1 MRIDFKVL
9 AYKSLT
15 VNQWVKLFLEGF
27 WGYQVLNSIS
37 LSHNATLVSLPKWN
51 SKSAKGNVKSCLT
64 EKFELF
70 FVFTDLT
77 TANNQLLS
85 ESSNVVLFW
94 RSWNIYTLSLIVHN
108 AKKACFIPQWP
119 NDAAFQRGRIL
130 KSQHWAWVPLTSCRI
145 YTEIREY
152 EQEKNWFW
160 N

>member
-1 MRIDFKVL
+1 MGIDFKVL
-9 AYKSLT
+9 PYKSLT
-15 VNQWVKLFLEGF
+15 VNQWVKLLFEVF
-27 WGYQVLNSIS
+27 WGCQVLNIIS
-37 LSHNATLVSLPKWN
+37 LSHFISLPKWKVPKEMW
-51 SKSAKGNVKSCLT
+51 SRSLT

-77 TANNQLLS
+77 TAHNQLLS
-85 ESSNVVLFW
+85 ESTNVVLFW

-108 AKKACFIPQWP
+108 AKKACLIPQWP